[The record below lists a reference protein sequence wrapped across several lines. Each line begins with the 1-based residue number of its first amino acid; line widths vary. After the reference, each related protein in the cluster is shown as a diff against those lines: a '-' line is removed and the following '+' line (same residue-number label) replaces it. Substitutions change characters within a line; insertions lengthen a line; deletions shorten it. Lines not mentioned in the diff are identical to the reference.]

1 MQEKAAVPNDWCY
14 YNKPPD
20 LNSLLYVLK
29 GQMTTRW
36 YQFGLAIGIPIPFLK
51 QLIDQPEENRL
62 VELLDYWLRHHSDQ
76 PTWQEIM
83 DAQNKINF
91 N

>member
-1 MQEKAAVPNDWCY
+1 MQDKAEVPSDLY
-14 YNKPPD
+14 YNNEPLD

-36 YQFGLAIGIPIPFLK
+36 YEFGVAIKIPMPFLN

-62 VELLDYWLRHHSDQ
+62 VELLDYWLRHHPDQ
-76 PTWQEIM
+76 PTWQEIL
-83 DAQNKINF
+83 DARDKI
-91 N
+91 

>member
-1 MQEKAAVPNDWCY
+1 MQDEAAVPNDLY
-14 YNKPPD
+14 YSNKPPD
-20 LNSLLYVLK
+20 LNSLLYLLK

-36 YQFGLAIGIPIPFLK
+36 YEFGVAIKIPMPFLN

-62 VELLDYWLRHHSDQ
+62 IELLDYWLRHHPDQ

-83 DAQNKINF
+83 DAQNKI
-91 N
+91 